1 VVALGEAFLSSEGR
15 AMCGSI
21 QQWVEKEVHER
32 AEKAGVANQI
42 NARLHKTYSLL
53 LFFTIK
59 VSPSICI

>member
-1 VVALGEAFLSSEGR
+1 
-15 AMCGSI
+15 MCGSI
-21 QQWVEKEVHER
+21 QQWVENEVHER

-42 NARLHKTYSLL
+42 NIRLHKTYSLL